1 MVVGAVQG
9 QRSQQR
15 GEGLRAAAGVV
26 RRLAAGARYRRTRMV
41 GIVRVVVLR
50 HRLSGEAEGLAAEGL
65 LEGLEVLRGGP
76 PRSDERIDFSRK
88 RGYERCAPI
97 TLTAWLA
104 VASARR

>member
-1 MVVGAVQG
+1 MIVGAFQG
-9 QRSQQR
+9 QRPQQG
-15 GEGLRAAAGVV
+15 GEGLRAAAGVA
-26 RRLAAGARYRRTRMV
+26 RPPAAGARDGRIRMV
-41 GIVRVVVLR
+41 GIVRIVVLR
-50 HRLSGEAEGLAAEGL
+50 HRLCGEAEGSTTEGL

-88 RGYERCAPI
+88 RGYERRAPI

>member
-1 MVVGAVQG
+1 
-9 QRSQQR
+9 
-15 GEGLRAAAGVV
+15 
-26 RRLAAGARYRRTRMV
+26 MV
-41 GIVRVVVLR
+41 GIVRVEVLR

-76 PRSDERIDFSRK
+76 PRSDERIDFGRE
-88 RGYERCAPI
+88 RGYERYAPI